1 MYVVILTMNKG
12 VETSRT
18 ILLAGRLRKHLTIS
32 QLGAM
37 GQPRAEA
44 SARAL
49 LAASSVCVQG
59 HSEEPL
65 MDIPLWNRPKRVN
78 TLTSSGRWY
87 KE

>member
-1 MYVVILTMNKG
+1 MCLVILTMNRG

-44 SARAL
+44 RVRAL

-59 HSEEPL
+59 FSEEPL
-65 MDIPLWNRPKRVN
+65 MDIPLWNRPDRVD
-78 TLTSSGRWY
+78 TLTSFGP
-87 KE
+87 